1 MEYEAI
7 KGDIALLHEQ
17 IKLVIR
23 MNVQKGWELNRY
35 PLTHVAFSGAL
46 KKTLCVN
53 IGA

>member
-7 KGDIALLHEQ
+7 KEGIALLHEQ
-17 IKLVIR
+17 IKLVIH
-23 MNVQKGWELNRY
+23 MNVQKGWELNTY
-35 PLTHVAFSGAL
+35 PLTCVAFFGAL